1 MRLPTSS
8 HVSCVALLAAAL
20 LAACAPR
27 VPSAQPPATAES
39 TAPVNGLRLAYASHG
54 PAEGPPVLLVAGTG
68 MQLIDWPPELV
79 AELVRRGYRVIAYD
93 HRDMGRSSRM
103 TSAGLPDT
111 TAIGAA
117 LRAGKP
123 APLAYGLRDMAR
135 DAVGLLDA
143 LGVARAHLV
152 GVSMGGDIAQYVAID
167 HPERVASLT
176 LIASDNGDPAL
187 PVIAQPAAFAALPP
201 PPPPGDTAAYI
212 EYETRV
218 RRVLAGPRY
227 AADSSTVRA
236 QVRRDVERGYDP
248 AALQRQ
254 QTAVLVDRYEP
265 GQYRLNHLA
274 RITAPTVVLQGVDD
288 PLQPAQ
294 AARDIAARVPGA
306 ELRMVP
312 GMGHALSVPL
322 VGVVADAIT
331 AAISRASKAH

>member
-1 MRLPTSS
+1 MRLPTSAR
-8 HVSCVALLAAAL
+8 VSCVALLAAAL

-27 VPSAQPPATAES
+27 VPAAHPPAIADATVS
-39 TAPVNGLRLAYASHG
+39 VNGLRLAYASSG
-54 PAEGPPVLLVAGTG
+54 RAESPAMLLLAGTG

-79 AELVRRGYRVIAYD
+79 AELVRRGFRVIVYD
-93 HRDMGRSSRM
+93 HRDIGRSSRL
-103 TSAGLPDT
+103 TAAGLPDSA
-111 TAIGAA
+111 AIGAA

-176 LIASDNGDPAL
+176 LIGSDNGDPTL

-201 PPPPGDTAAYI
+201 PPPSSDTAAYI

-227 AADSSTVRA
+227 AADTATVRA
-236 QVRRDVERGYDP
+236 QVRRDAERGYDP

-265 GQYRLNHLA
+265 GQYRLSHLA
-274 RITAPTVVLQGVDD
+274 RITAPTVVLQGTDD

-294 AARDIAARVPGA
+294 AATDIAARVPAA

-312 GMGHALSVPL
+312 GMGHDLPVPL
-322 VGVVADAIT
+322 VGSIADAIT
-331 AAISRASKAH
+331 AATSRATKP